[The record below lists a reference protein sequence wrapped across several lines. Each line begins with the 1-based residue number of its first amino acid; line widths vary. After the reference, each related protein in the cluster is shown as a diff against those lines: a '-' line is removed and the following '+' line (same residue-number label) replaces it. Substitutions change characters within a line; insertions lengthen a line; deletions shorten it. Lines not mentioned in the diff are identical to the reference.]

1 MGTKV
6 ILVRHGETEW
16 NKQRRFQGNK
26 DISLNKL
33 GQSQAQ
39 QLAIRLQD
47 ENIAAIYASD
57 LIRAKKT
64 ADIIA
69 NEHGL
74 SVIETAKLREI
85 NFGEW
90 EGLTFSD
97 LETNYS
103 QGFNAWQDDPLEIA
117 PPGGETLADFQERIL
132 PKLRKIIT
140 QYQEETILIVA
151 HGGVNKV
158 ALATFLEVPLDK
170 YWRLVQDNTAVN
182 IMNFYDEEVTLELFN
197 STAHLD

>member
-39 QLAIRLQD
+39 KLALRLQD
-47 ENIAAIYASD
+47 EDIVSIYSSD

-64 ADIIA
+64 ADIVA
-69 NEHGL
+69 KEHDL

-85 NFGEW
+85 NFGDW
-90 EGLTFSD
+90 EGLSFSD
-97 LETNYS
+97 LETNHS
-103 QGFNAWQDDPLEIA
+103 QEFNAWQNDPLEKA
-117 PPGGETLADFQERIL
+117 PPSGETLVEFKERIV
-132 PKLRKIIT
+132 PQLRKIIA
-140 QYQEETILIVA
+140 QHQEETILIVA

-158 ALATFLEVPLDK
+158 ALATFLELPLDK

-182 IMNFYDEEVTLELFN
+182 IINFYDEEVTLELFN
-197 STAHLD
+197 STSHLN